1 LRQSTELNFFEKR
14 SSQVRN
20 AIYHWQNLCGRIGP
34 RGIRVNVIIPGPVKT
49 QISKKGGQS
58 EQLQKNFEEA
68 TIAKSP
74 LKRFATADEVARL
87 VRFLLSEDS
96 SYILG
101 SEVIIDGGFR
111 LA

>member
-34 RGIRVNVIIPGPVKT
+34 RGIRVNVIIPGPPVKT

-68 TIAKSP
+68 TITKSP

-101 SEVIIDGGFR
+101 SEVNH
-111 LA
+111 